1 MPEFGK
7 STGKDQIPAV
17 VLRSGVGVISVLVV
31 SLTSRVKA
39 TKFRPPIY
47 GVRAK
52 LATPRDFRSGYAAA
66 VAEGEM
72 KPLRVCQRDCFR
84 YTRNACRF

>member
-7 STGKDQIPAV
+7 STGKEQIPAV
-17 VLRSGVGVISVLVV
+17 VLRSGVGVISVLIV

-52 LATPRDFRSGYAAA
+52 LATPRDFRSGYAGRGRRRDETAA
-66 VAEGEM
+66 
-72 KPLRVCQRDCFR
+72 RVPKRLLSV
-84 YTRNACRF
+84 Y